1 MILQIKDGNYFYK
14 KSNHGNEQKYLYH
27 NDINFELQP
36 GEIMSILGPNG
47 AGKTTMLKCIMG
59 LLRWKKG
66 ETLLGGKPLSS
77 YSQKEVWKT
86 IGYVPQASKMTFGY
100 SILDLVIMGRALLLH
115 TYAQPSEVD
124 RKAALDALDMVGIQH
139 LAEQPCTAVSGGE
152 LQLALIAR
160 TLVSEPNILVLDE
173 PESHLDIH
181 KQKIILQTIK
191 KLVKER
197 GLACVINTHYAN
209 HAFYFGD
216 KVLMVAK
223 DQPIITGPVSELMT
237 EENLLHYFQ
246 IEVTKLLH
254 KVDGHVYE
262 TIIPKYFG
270 VDYDSNDIGKADA
283 QTTNSTHLH
292 I

>member
-27 NDINFELQP
+27 NDINFELHP

-77 YSQKEVWKT
+77 YSRKEVWQT

-115 TYAQPSEVD
+115 PYAQPSEVD

-152 LQLALIAR
+152 LQLALIGR

-223 DQPIITGPVSELMT
+223 DQPIITGPISELMT
-237 EENLLHYFQ
+237 EENILNYFQ

-270 VDYDSNDIGKADA
+270 VDYDIN
-283 QTTNSTHLH
+283 
-292 I
+292 